1 MLSFK
6 QAFLE
11 VEKFIAEADFSGN
24 PTELYDP
31 ISYSMNLGGKRVRPA
46 TLLMVADIFEANK
59 LDALHA
65 AMGVEVFHN
74 FTLVHDDIMDEA
86 PLRRGQDTVYRKW
99 NRDIAILSGDVMFVK
114 AVDYFLKL
122 QPAEK
127 MGRVL
132 RVFNKTAAE
141 VCDGQ
146 QMDMNFET
154 TEEVSI
160 PQYLRMIEL
169 KTAVLLAASLKIGAI
184 IGKASEEDADNI
196 YEFGK
201 NVGIAFQL
209 QDDYLDAYADPRSFG
224 KRVGGDIIANKKT
237 YLLLEAMN
245 LANEEQKSELKSCLD
260 GELSDD
266 DKVNR
271 VKAVYD
277 QLKIPQLSQ
286 LKMKTYFDRGMEAL
300 AKVNVA
306 QEKKQP
312 LMDIAEEL
320 MYRNI

>member
-86 PLRRGQDTVYRKW
+86 PLRRGQDTVYKKW

-184 IGKASEEDADNI
+184 IGKASDEDADNI

-245 LANEEQKSELKSCLD
+245 LANEEQKLELKSCLD

>member
-245 LANEEQKSELKSCLD
+245 LANEEQKSELKSCLE

-320 MYRNI
+320 MFRDI

>member
-6 QAFLE
+6 QAFIE

-24 PTELYDP
+24 PPELYDP

-59 LDALHA
+59 LDALNA
-65 AMGVEVFHN
+65 AMGIEVFHN

-86 PLRRGQDTVYRKW
+86 PLRRGQDTVYKKW

-122 QPAEK
+122 QPVEK
-127 MGRVL
+127 MGSVL

-160 PQYLRMIEL
+160 SQYLRMIEL

-184 IGKASEEDADNI
+184 IGNASEEDANHI
-196 YEFGK
+196 YEFGR
-201 NVGIAFQL
+201 NIGIAFQL
-209 QDDYLDAYADPRSFG
+209 QDDYLDAYADPKAFG

-237 YLLLEAMN
+237 YLLLEAIN
-245 LANEEQKSELKSCLD
+245 LANVEQKSELKFCLN
-260 GELSDD
+260 GVLSDEE
-266 DKVNR
+266 KVRR
-271 VKAVYD
+271 VKALYD

-286 LKMKTYFDRGMEAL
+286 LKMKAYFDRGMEAL

-312 LMDIAEEL
+312 LIDIAEEL

>member
-86 PLRRGQDTVYRKW
+86 PLRRGQDTVYKKW

-184 IGKASEEDADNI
+184 IGKASDEDADNI

>member
-86 PLRRGQDTVYRKW
+86 PLRRGQDTVYKKW

-184 IGKASEEDADNI
+184 KLLYNFFSLC
-196 YEFGK
+196 
-201 NVGIAFQL
+201 VSS
-209 QDDYLDAYADPRSFG
+209 SF
-224 KRVGGDIIANKKT
+224 
-237 YLLLEAMN
+237 
-245 LANEEQKSELKSCLD
+245 
-260 GELSDD
+260 
-266 DKVNR
+266 
-271 VKAVYD
+271 
-277 QLKIPQLSQ
+277 
-286 LKMKTYFDRGMEAL
+286 
-300 AKVNVA
+300 
-306 QEKKQP
+306 
-312 LMDIAEEL
+312 
-320 MYRNI
+320 

>member
-86 PLRRGQDTVYRKW
+86 PLRRGQDTVYKKW

-160 PQYLRMIEL
+160 SQYLRMIEL

-184 IGKASEEDADNI
+184 IGKASDEDADNI

-245 LANEEQKSELKSCLD
+245 LANEEQKSELKSCLE

-320 MYRNI
+320 MFRDI

>member
-86 PLRRGQDTVYRKW
+86 PLRRGQDTVYKKW

-245 LANEEQKSELKSCLD
+245 LANEEQKLELKSCLD

-300 AKVNVA
+300 TKVNVA

>member
-86 PLRRGQDTVYRKW
+86 PLRRGQDTVYKKW

-245 LANEEQKSELKSCLD
+245 LANEEQKLELKSCLD

-312 LMDIAEEL
+312 LIDIAEEL

>member
-86 PLRRGQDTVYRKW
+86 PLRRGQDTVYKKW

-245 LANEEQKSELKSCLD
+245 LANEEQKLELKSCLD

-320 MYRNI
+320 MFRDI

>member
-86 PLRRGQDTVYRKW
+86 PLRRGQATVYKKW

-184 IGKASEEDADNI
+184 IGKASDEDADNI

-209 QDDYLDAYADPRSFG
+209 QDDYLDAYADPKAFG

-245 LANEEQKSELKSCLD
+245 LANEEQKLELKSCLD

-286 LKMKTYFDRGMEAL
+286 LKMKAYFDRGMEAL

-320 MYRNI
+320 MYRDI